1 MAQAAD
7 TSQYRMAIMSI
18 TWSTATCIIRT
29 AIIAMTMARS
39 RFHESTTQ
47 DRRLIKNSRATEN
60 PKVPKISRDAL
71 ATILLWSCAMVSLA
85 WAVFLVLTHAR

>member
-1 MAQAAD
+1 
-7 TSQYRMAIMSI
+7 MAIMSI

-29 AIIAMTMARS
+29 AIIAMIMAPS

-47 DRRLIKNSRATEN
+47 DRRLNIKNSRAAEN

-71 ATILLWSCAMVSLA
+71 AAILLWSCAMVSLA